1 MLQVPFDN
9 LVARLLS
16 FSIVSHRVSR
26 HLNINAGDDGP
37 TAVHGCQM
45 GALPAS
51 LPNDIEGRPAVAA
64 GTILDAAVPPALGAM
79 VDLLGHHRAPRGRA
93 SA

>member
-1 MLQVPFDN
+1 M
-9 LVARLLS
+9 
-16 FSIVSHRVSR
+16 SR

-51 LPNDIEGRPAVAA
+51 FSNNIEGRSAVAA
-64 GTILDAAVPPALGAM
+64 GTILDAAVSSAPGT
-79 VDLLGHHRAPRGRA
+79 VVRLLGHHGASRGRA
-93 SA
+93 SAQQTTHG